1 MIRLAQWMGKLIMP
15 RNGLAA
21 FLAHGIA
28 RLMTLTPGLR
38 SLIVDVKIKPKNRF
52 ARGLFVPSS
61 GGDRFEHGNH
71 LAQGQL
77 RKATGEFVRS
87 DDALG
92 NQLQLI
98 GIGVDPLMKLSTAQC
113 QAWRALG
120 GHSITI
126 HAPGSTD
133 QRENVWI
140 DVDNTFSAAEPPNG
154 WVIAVRPDKV
164 VMADGA
170 PADAGRIV
178 DEVAQL
184 LG

>member
-1 MIRLAQWMGKLIMP
+1 
-15 RNGLAA
+15 
-21 FLAHGIA
+21 
-28 RLMTLTPGLR
+28 
-38 SLIVDVKIKPKNRF
+38 
-52 ARGLFVPSS
+52 
-61 GGDRFEHGNH
+61 
-71 LAQGQL
+71 
-77 RKATGEFVRS
+77 VRS